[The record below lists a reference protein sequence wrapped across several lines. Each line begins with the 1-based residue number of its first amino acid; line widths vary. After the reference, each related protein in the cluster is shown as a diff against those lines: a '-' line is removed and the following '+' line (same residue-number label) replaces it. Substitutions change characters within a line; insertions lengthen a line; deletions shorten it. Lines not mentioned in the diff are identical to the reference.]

1 MQIVTKNVEETL
13 QVGRI
18 LGSLLWAKDCI
29 CLNGDLGAGKTH
41 LTKGIAMGMGIES
54 EITSPT
60 FTIVQEYDANIR
72 LFHFDMYRLSGED
85 ELYEMGFSDY
95 LRTDGAMVIE
105 WSEKVLS
112 ALPTDRLDITIA
124 YTGEENSRNLQFQ
137 AGGKRSADLLARLKE
152 QMGKL

>member
-18 LGSLLWAKDCI
+18 LGSLLWEKDCI

-137 AGGKRSADLLARLKE
+137 AGGKRSKDLLARLKD